1 MVAESAAREAME
13 QSRLDVAECEEEI
26 KTIKNALRTL
36 VGGDGGASGGPPSNN
51 RLEVSVMKVVPSSG
65 GGVGGDGTT
74 TNGDPTTFKIH
85 LSSPI
90 EERIVTKVHDPLNPT
105 AMESLAIFSSLETSN
120 ALLTVEAYALD
131 GAKASGRKLVG
142 ASAPHDLQPL
152 CCDAELWRKGG
163 EKKVSSLDVAIIA
176 GDKINNSVHQAV
188 EERDSSEEWTD
199 AVSDETKTL
208 DSDDAHIGDVIADG
222 VNGVVKGGNT
232 TKVIL
237 LPLCTLTLQLT
248 YYPSSD
254 EKRDALYDKL
264 NEVSKRKVAAIES
277 LRKSAGIVS
286 RARAAEEEAEGI
298 IVKKGG
304 PAVKSGFLNRSKAGE
319 DSKSLSS
326 SPTFMKRWY
335 DKTVGPQSMLWV
347 IGPIATNYVLFVGVT
362 LFLHYKGDLLAL
374 PPPV

>member
-1 MVAESAAREAME
+1 MVVGTMAESAARESME
-13 QSRLDVAECEEEI
+13 KSRIDVAECEEEI
-26 KTIKNALRTL
+26 KTIKNALRAL
-36 VGGDGGASGGPPSNN
+36 VGDGGDTSGGSNN
-51 RLEVSVMKVVPSSG
+51 RLEVSVMKVVPSYYASG
-65 GGVGGDGTT
+65 EGGETR

-90 EERIVTKVHDPLNPT
+90 EERILTKVYDPLNPT
-105 AMESLAIFSSLETSN
+105 AEESLAVFTSLETSN
-120 ALLTVEAYALD
+120 ALLTIEAYALD
-131 GAKASGRKLVG
+131 GSETSGRKLLG

-152 CCDAELWRKGG
+152 CYDAELWRKGG
-163 EKKVSSLDVAIIA
+163 EKKVTSLDVAIIA
-176 GDKINNSVHQAV
+176 GDNAVHQAV

-222 VNGVVKGGNT
+222 VNVVVKGG

-298 IVKKGG
+298 VVKKGG
-304 PAVKSGFLNRSKAGE
+304 PAVKSGFLNRSKAGD
-319 DSKSLSS
+319 DSKSLPS

-335 DKTVGPQSMLWV
+335 DKTVGPKSMLWV

>member
-1 MVAESAAREAME
+1 MVVETMAESAARESME
-13 QSRLDVAECEEEI
+13 KSRIDVAECEEEI
-26 KTIKNALRTL
+26 KTIKNALRAL
-36 VGGDGGASGGPPSNN
+36 VGDGGDTSGGSNN
-51 RLEVSVMKVVPSSG
+51 RLEVSVMKVVPSGEG
-65 GGVGGDGTT
+65 GETR

-90 EERIVTKVHDPLNPT
+90 EERIVTKVYDPLNPT
-105 AMESLAIFSSLETSN
+105 AEESLAVFTSLETSN
-120 ALLTVEAYALD
+120 ALLTIEAYALD
-131 GAKASGRKLVG
+131 GSETSGRKLLG

-152 CCDAELWRKGG
+152 CYDAELWRKGG
-163 EKKVSSLDVAIIA
+163 EKKVTSLDVAIIA
-176 GDKINNSVHQAV
+176 GDNAVHQAV

-222 VNGVVKGGNT
+222 VNVVVKGR

-298 IVKKGG
+298 VVKKGG
-304 PAVKSGFLNRSKAGE
+304 PAVKSGFLNRSKAND
-319 DSKSLSS
+319 DSKSLPS

-335 DKTVGPQSMLWV
+335 DKTIGPKSMLWV

>member
-1 MVAESAAREAME
+1 M
-13 QSRLDVAECEEEI
+13 
-26 KTIKNALRTL
+26 T
-36 VGGDGGASGGPPSNN
+36 
-51 RLEVSVMKVVPSSG
+51 
-65 GGVGGDGTT
+65 
-74 TNGDPTTFKIH
+74 
-85 LSSPI
+85 
-90 EERIVTKVHDPLNPT
+90 
-105 AMESLAIFSSLETSN
+105 
-120 ALLTVEAYALD
+120 
-131 GAKASGRKLVG
+131 
-142 ASAPHDLQPL
+142 
-152 CCDAELWRKGG
+152 
-163 EKKVSSLDVAIIA
+163 SLDVAIIA
-176 GDKINNSVHQAV
+176 GDKINNAVHQAV

-208 DSDDAHIGDVIADG
+208 DSDDAHIGDVIADV
-222 VNGVVKGGNT
+222 VNVVVKGG

-248 YYPSSD
+248 YYPSSN

-304 PAVKSGFLNRSKAGE
+304 PAVKSGFLNRSKAGGE
-319 DSKSLSS
+319 DSKSLPS

-335 DKTVGPQSMLWV
+335 DKTVGPKSMLWV